1 MLDLSTDEVRV
12 YVCVEVCVGV
22 RRRRNYKMQKGSA
35 RVLSRI
41 DFCIVPP
48 SPTPPPLESFIAHRM
63 HVCVLAVVA
72 VASVH

>member
-1 MLDLSTDEVRV
+1 MS
-12 YVCVEVCVGV
+12 VEVCVGV
-22 RRRRNYKMQKGSA
+22 CRRRNYKMQKGSA

-48 SPTPPPLESFIAHRM
+48 PPPLESFIAHRM
-63 HVCVLAVVA
+63 HVRVLAVVA